1 MAKECCKS
9 KPRCASEPFL
19 FLYSVSFGA
28 NVSLFPQLVIS
39 KLCQQNYNSTVCG
52 SLASKQFKAEEN
64 IVYEQ
69 AATWNTIIFAS
80 VYIPSLFTVLPIGA
94 LADVIS
100 KRKILF
106 LPSITIILQS
116 IIYICCARYKST
128 HIWFIAFATGLTS
141 IYGDIEGVISFSS
154 TYLACVTDKGSERTL
169 RLAFL
174 EGCIYLGW
182 GIGSFIAGVLLRYY
196 SFTLAFS
203 LSISAG
209 LTNVMF
215 VTFFLQEPEN
225 SKEKEWEEE
234 EFDSTGTI
242 LKLCCQSLRNIKKS
256 TANVVCFAKKY
267 FCSAAGRSIVLLF
280 VATFFTVAAA
290 FGEVVVATIFLKHSP
305 LSLSASAIGV
315 YYFTLNTIRGTGVCF
330 LVYITTK
337 LFDPSDFTVIT
348 VGLTST
354 LAAHISIAF
363 STTKQMLFG
372 FTVLSL
378 ASPYGMAGLSAHLTK
393 IVKEQ
398 EYGTVLSFIAFID
411 LLSVTVMTC
420 GADALFQ
427 ATAPF
432 FPGFSFL
439 LLAFSSFIALI
450 MVVFVFCFMK
460 KTVEIEQIGSVESKE

>member
-9 KPRCASEPFL
+9 KPGCASEPFL
-19 FLYSVSFGA
+19 FLHWVSFGA
-28 NVSLFPQLVIS
+28 NVTLFPQLVIS

-69 AATWNTIIFAS
+69 ATTWNTITFAS

-106 LPSITIILQS
+106 LPSAIIILQS

-141 IYGDIEGVISFSS
+141 IYGDTEGVIAFSS
-154 TYLACVTDKGSERTL
+154 AYLACVTDKGSERTL

-174 EGCIYLGW
+174 EGCVYLGL

-203 LSISAG
+203 LSISAS
-209 LTNVMF
+209 LTNIMYVAL
-215 VTFFLQEPEN
+215 FLQETEN
-225 SKEKEWEEE
+225 SKEKEREEE
-234 EFDSTGTI
+234 GFDSTRTI
-242 LKLCCQSLRNIKKS
+242 LSLCTQSLRNIKKS
-256 TANVVCFAKKY
+256 STNVLSFAKKY
-267 FCSAAGRSIVLLF
+267 FCSAAGRSVVLLLM
-280 VATFFTVAAA
+280 ATFFAAA
-290 FGEVVVATIFLKHSP
+290 ADLGEVVLITIFVKHSP

-315 YYFTLNTIRGTGVCF
+315 YHFTLHTIRGTGVCF
-330 LVYITTK
+330 LVYITAK
-337 LFDPSDFTVIT
+337 LFYPSDLTVIT
-348 VGLTST
+348 VGITST
-354 LAAHISIAF
+354 LATHISIAF
-363 STTKQMLFG
+363 STTKQLLFG

-378 ASPYGMAGLSAHLTK
+378 ASPYGIAGLSAYLTK
-393 IVKEQ
+393 IVEEE
-398 EYGTVLSFIAFID
+398 EYGTLFSFIAFIH
-411 LLSVTVMTC
+411 LLSVTVMTF

-432 FPGFSFL
+432 FPGFSFV
-439 LLAFSSFIALI
+439 LLAFLSFIALI
-450 MVVFVFCFMK
+450 IVVFVFCFMK
-460 KTVEIEQIGSVESKE
+460 KTVEIGEIVSVEGKK